1 MSNHFHHNKA
11 FGQHFLKSNDT
22 AQSIVEALQPLSLAH
37 NILEIGPGLGVL
49 TQFLEKIEGK
59 SLFLSEVDNRIIEIL
74 KKDRGFSPDRILE
87 GDIIR
92 IDPTKYIDG
101 PFAIIGNFPYNI
113 SSQILFKMIDLKDRV
128 PLLVGMFQ
136 KEMAQRV
143 AAKHG
148 NKDYGVITV
157 LVQLYYD
164 CEYLFELPPE
174 AFDPPPK
181 IHSAVIRLTR
191 KTTPV
196 DFDEKLIKVIVKAG
210 FNQRRK
216 KLSNSLS
223 PVPGAKD
230 AVSVL
235 GFADKRAEQ
244 LSVSDFI
251 LLSNTLKQDLTTIK

>member
-11 FGQHFLKSNDT
+11 FGQHFLKSDDT
-22 AQSIVEALQPLSLAH
+22 ARNIVEALQPLTLAN

-49 TQFLEKIEGK
+49 TQFLKKIEGK
-59 SLFLSEVDNRIIEIL
+59 SLFLSEVDKRIIDIL
-74 KKDRGFSPDRILE
+74 INEKGFTREHILE

-113 SSQILFKMIDLKDRV
+113 SSQILFKMIDLKDRI

-136 KEMAQRV
+136 KEMAKRV

-181 IHSAVIRLTR
+181 IYSAVIRLIK

-196 DFDEKLIKVIVKAG
+196 NFDEKLIKTVVKAG

-216 KLSNSLS
+216 KLSNSLLS
-223 PVPGAKD
+223 VHGAKE
-230 AVSVL
+230 AAAVL
-235 GFADKRAEQ
+235 GFSDKRAEQ
-244 LSVSDFI
+244 LSVEDFI
-251 LLSNTLKQDLTTIK
+251 LLANMIQQNLTITE